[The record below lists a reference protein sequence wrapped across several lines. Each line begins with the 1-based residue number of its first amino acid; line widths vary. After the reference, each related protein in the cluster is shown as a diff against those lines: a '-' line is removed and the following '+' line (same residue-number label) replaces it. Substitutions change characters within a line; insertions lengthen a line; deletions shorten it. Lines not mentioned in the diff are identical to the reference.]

1 MDDEDRITDTGK
13 RMARLPLDPRSA
25 RILLEAGR
33 ERCLREAL
41 ILTAG
46 LSIPDPRELPEG
58 KEDQARAA
66 QKPFQDRQSDFVGL
80 LNLWEACEKAA
91 KELNTKALMAL
102 LAKRETARAE
112 DMMRAAV
119 VAAQKYFDE
128 MYK

>member
-1 MDDEDRITDTGK
+1 V
-13 RMARLPLDPRSA
+13 
-25 RILLEAGR
+25 
-33 ERCLREAL
+33 
-41 ILTAG
+41 
-46 LSIPDPRELPEG
+46 LS
-58 KEDQARAA
+58 
-66 QKPFQDRQSDFVGL
+66 
-80 LNLWEACEKAA
+80 WEACEKAA